1 MRTIAFVTQKG
12 GAGKSTLASSVAVAA
27 HISGERVFIVDLD
40 PVQSLLK
47 WSKTRNASDI
57 PVEQVPLAKLPKAL
71 AALEKKGISLV
82 IIDAPGQ
89 DGEVL
94 SAAAKAA
101 DLCVIPAR
109 PNAFDLWASEKTR
122 AEIKEKGKDHVFL
135 LNQCPPA
142 QQNARVELGA
152 KALQAMGGLLAP
164 LVSARVDY
172 QEAARLGL
180 GVSEYHPD
188 GVAAQEM
195 RELWTSIKRRLK
207 KGASAA
213 KPAAKAEAK
222 PATKAEAKPAKTEMA
237 KTEMA
242 EKAKAE
248 AKPAAKETK
257 AAAKTESKPEAEAPQ
272 AAPAPEFV
280 MVDAGAPQKPAK
292 RAAKAEAA
300 PAKPIK
306 KAA

>member
-27 HISGERVFIVDLD
+27 RAAGERVFIIDLD
-40 PVQSLLK
+40 PLQTLVK
-47 WSKTRNASDI
+47 WAAARKTPDIGVEHVPPSKLS
-57 PVEQVPLAKLPKAL
+57 KAI
-71 AALEKKGISLV
+71 AALEKKGVTLV
-82 IIDAPGQ
+82 VIDAPGQ
-89 DGEVL
+89 SGEP
-94 SAAAKAA
+94 SAAAMRVA

-122 AEIKEKGKDHVFL
+122 AQVKDEGCEYAFL

-180 GVSEYHPD
+180 GVSEFNPE
-188 GVAAQEM
+188 GVAAQEVK
-195 RELWTSIKRRLK
+195 ELWGSIKRRLK
-207 KGASAA
+207 RA
-213 KPAAKAEAK
+213 PAKAAP
-222 PATKAEAKPAKTEMA
+222 PARPEKAVAEA
-237 KTEMA
+237 
-242 EKAKAE
+242 
-248 AKPAAKETK
+248 
-257 AAAKTESKPEAEAPQ
+257 
-272 AAPAPEFV
+272 AAPAPK
-280 MVDAGAPQKPAK
+280 APVQKAAVAAESKSATKKPA
-292 RAAKAEAA
+292 R
-300 PAKPIK
+300 